1 MHICL
6 FVAVNSDKPNHCR
19 VTLDFMVKEGFYN
32 IDSPLT
38 VFIPPCF
45 LLQPPQHFS
54 CPCLYIKKKTD
65 SRFSNPSVIHP

>member
-45 LLQPPQHFS
+45 FAAAPSALQLSLFIY
-54 CPCLYIKKKTD
+54 LKK
-65 SRFSNPSVIHP
+65 RLIQGFQILQ